1 MGRFVPEAVVLDT
14 LTILLMA
21 SAALLLLSVV
31 ALLGWRSAK
40 AECSGLRAE
49 AEAAR
54 TEAQVARAEGAGQAR
69 LLAERDGLIAQGRHE
84 LETVREAH
92 RAAEGRCA

>member
-1 MGRFVPEAVVLDT
+1 MGRFDPEAVVLDT

-49 AEAAR
+49 GEAAR

-84 LETVREAH
+84 L
-92 RAAEGRCA
+92 